1 MKTSNSIIDNMALV
15 TERARAL
22 NCTVVAV
29 LDNVILCHRSDN
41 TFITWRARVYI
52 DTDKDGEVFAEF
64 ISGCYDMT
72 ANAARSNLLDR
83 AWELTL

>member
-1 MKTSNSIIDNMALV
+1 MKTSNSIIENMASV
-15 TERARAL
+15 RAAARRL

-41 TFITWRARVYI
+41 TFITWRCRIVGGFAAER
-52 DTDKDGEVFAEF
+52 AEF

-72 ANAARSNLLDR
+72 ADAARSNLLDR
-83 AWELTL
+83 AWEITL

>member
-1 MKTSNSIIDNMALV
+1 MKTSNSIIENMPAV
-15 TERARAL
+15 IMRARAL

-41 TFITWRARVYI
+41 TFITWRARIYG
-52 DTDKDGEVFAEF
+52 DEAEF

-72 ANAARSNLLDR
+72 ADAARSNLLDR
-83 AWELTL
+83 AWEITL